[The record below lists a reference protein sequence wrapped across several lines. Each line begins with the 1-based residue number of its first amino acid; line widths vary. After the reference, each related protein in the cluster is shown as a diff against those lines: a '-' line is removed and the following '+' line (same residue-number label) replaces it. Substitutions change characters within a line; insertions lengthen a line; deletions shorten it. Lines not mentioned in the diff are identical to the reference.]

1 MANGSAPH
9 DIAVKPLNHLTDG
22 EPESGPFAA
31 VQGPPMG
38 LDPTDLQILVL
49 LLRDARRSVRGIAAE
64 VRMSAPAVAERIA
77 RLERHGV
84 IRGYRAEIDW
94 SRLGYGLLVYIRVTG
109 VQGSEQAATVAE
121 LRRLPEVEQV
131 EVVTG
136 DSDLLV
142 RLRARDQ
149 QHLRE
154 LLFERVWRISGIE
167 RTETLLCLGELPPKS
182 FDLELAESLLDQSDA
197 HRTGPADGT
206 PSPESG
212 RSV

>member
-1 MANGSAPH
+1 M
-9 DIAVKPLNHLTDG
+9 VKPTHRLTDR
-22 EPESGPFAA
+22 EPEAGTFGTI
-31 VQGPPMG
+31 QGPPAV
-38 LDPTDLQILVL
+38 LDPTDLQILIL

-77 RLERHGV
+77 RMERQGV

-94 SRLGYGLLVYIRVTG
+94 GRLGYGLLVYIRVTG

-154 LLFERVWRISGIE
+154 LLFQRVWKIAGIE
-167 RTETLLCLGELPPKS
+167 RTETLLCLGELPAKS
-182 FDLELAESLLDQSDA
+182 FDLELIESLLDQPNVDRHLPTNHHTA
-197 HRTGPADGT
+197 GGVNHR
-206 PSPESG
+206 
-212 RSV
+212 V

>member
-1 MANGSAPH
+1 MGIGTDPH
-9 DIAVKPLNHLTDG
+9 DVLVKPLPHLTDSDT
-22 EPESGPFAA
+22 SGVANETP
-31 VQGPPMG
+31 QGPLPA
-38 LDPTDLQILVL
+38 LDPVDLEILVL

-64 VRMSAPAVAERIA
+64 VGMSAPAVAERIA

-94 SRLGYGLLVYIRVTG
+94 CRLGYGLLVYVRITG
-109 VQGSEQAATVAE
+109 VQGSEQSETVAR
-121 LRRLPEVEQV
+121 LRKLPEVEQV

-149 QHLRE
+149 QHLRDV
-154 LLFERVWRISGIE
+154 LFERVWKISGIE

-182 FDLELAESLLDQSDA
+182 FDLELIESLLHQVESLRSA
-197 HRTGPADGT
+197 AGT
-206 PSPESG
+206 DLTPILGG
-212 RSV
+212 RRV

>member
-1 MANGSAPH
+1 
-9 DIAVKPLNHLTDG
+9 VKPLRHLIDRVPDADHVAQG
-22 EPESGPFAA
+22 QRAPFD
-31 VQGPPMG
+31 
-38 LDPTDLQILVL
+38 LDQIDLQILVL

-77 RLERHGV
+77 RLERQGV
-84 IRGYRAEIDW
+84 VRCYRAEIDW
-94 SRLGYGLLVYIRVTG
+94 SRLGYGLLVYVRVTG
-109 VQGSEQAATVAE
+109 VQGSEQATTVAE

-154 LLFERVWRISGIE
+154 LLFERVWKISGIE

-182 FDLELAESLLDQSDA
+182 FDLELTESLLDQI
-197 HRTGPADGT
+197 GPDRSR
-206 PSPESG
+206 PKESAG
-212 RSV
+212 PPGVGLRV

>member
-1 MANGSAPH
+1 M
-9 DIAVKPLNHLTDG
+9 KPVRHLTDAAL
-22 EPESGPFAA
+22 EPNSPPPLSGPS
-31 VQGPPMG
+31 VT
-38 LDPTDLQILVL
+38 LDQTDLQILVL

-64 VRMSAPAVAERIA
+64 VGMSAPAVAERIA

-94 SRLGYGLLVYIRVTG
+94 GRLGYGLLVYIRVTG
-109 VQGSEQAATVAE
+109 VQGSEQSTTVAE
-121 LRRLPEVEQV
+121 LRQLPEVEQV

-149 QHLRE
+149 HHLRE

-182 FDLELAESLLDQSDA
+182 FDLELAESLLAQ
-197 HRTGPADGT
+197 
-206 PSPESG
+206 PESG
-212 RSV
+212 RGRSENGNTAGEGERRV

>member
-1 MANGSAPH
+1 VTNENSPGNLV
-9 DIAVKPLNHLTDG
+9 VKPVRHLTDR
-22 EPESGPFAA
+22 ESDSDFFPAL
-31 VQGPPMG
+31 QGPPATP
-38 LDPTDLQILVL
+38 DPTDLQILVL
-49 LLRDARRSVRGIAAE
+49 LLRDARRSVRGISAE
-64 VRMSAPAVAERIA
+64 VGMSAPAVAERIA
-77 RLERHGV
+77 RLERQGV

-94 SRLGYGLLVYIRVTG
+94 GRMGYGLLVYVRVTG
-109 VQGSEQAATVAE
+109 VQGSEQSTTVAQ

-154 LLFERVWRISGIE
+154 LLFERVWKISGIE

-182 FDLELAESLLDQSDA
+182 FDLELTESLLAQTDPN
-197 HRTGPADGT
+197 RTRPGESNGT
-206 PSPESG
+206 AEG
-212 RSV
+212 GLIV

>member
-1 MANGSAPH
+1 MKLPR
-9 DIAVKPLNHLTDG
+9 HLIDRVPDADHLAHGQRT
-22 EPESGPFAA
+22 PFD
-31 VQGPPMG
+31 
-38 LDPTDLQILVL
+38 LDQIDLQILVL

-77 RLERHGV
+77 RLERQGV
-84 IRGYRAEIDW
+84 VRGYRAEIDW
-94 SRLGYGLLVYIRVTG
+94 SRLGYGLLVYVRVTG
-109 VQGSEQAATVAE
+109 VQGSEQATTVAQ

-142 RLRARDQ
+142 RLRAKDQ

-154 LLFERVWRISGIE
+154 LLFERVWKISGIE

-182 FDLELAESLLDQSDA
+182 FDLELAESLLDPL
-197 HRTGPADGT
+197 GPDRSRAKEST
-206 PSPESG
+206 SSPG
-212 RSV
+212 VGLLV

>member
-1 MANGSAPH
+1 MITPRGAV
-9 DIAVKPLNHLTDG
+9 VKPADHLTHG
-22 EPESGPFAA
+22 AVEPGAFAA
-31 VQGPPMG
+31 LQGPPVG
-38 LDPTDLQILVL
+38 VDQTDLQILVL

-64 VRMSAPAVAERIA
+64 VHMSAPAVAERIA

-84 IRGYRAEIDW
+84 VRGYRAEIDW
-94 SRLGYGLLVYIRVTG
+94 GRLGYGLLVYIRVTG
-109 VQGSEQAATVAE
+109 VQGSEQSDTVAE
-121 LRRLPEVEQV
+121 LRHLPEVEQV

-154 LLFERVWRISGIE
+154 LLFERVWKISGIQ

-182 FDLELAESLLDQSDA
+182 FDLELAQSLLDQIDPDRA
-197 HRTGPADGT
+197 RPGGNGTAAEVGPL
-206 PSPESG
+206 
-212 RSV
+212 V

>member
-1 MANGSAPH
+1 MSPVGALH
-9 DIAVKPLNHLTDG
+9 
-22 EPESGPFAA
+22 
-31 VQGPPMG
+31 GPPATP
-38 LDPTDLQILVL
+38 DQTDLQILVL

-64 VRMSAPAVAERIA
+64 VGMSAPAVAERIG
-77 RLERHGV
+77 RLERQGV

-94 SRLGYGLLVYIRVTG
+94 GRLGYGLLVYIRVTG
-109 VQGSEQAATVAE
+109 VQGSEQSATVTQ
-121 LRRLPEVEQV
+121 LRQLPEVEQV

-154 LLFERVWRISGIE
+154 LLFERVWKVSGIE

-182 FDLELAESLLDQSDA
+182 FDLELTESLLAEIGLD
-197 HRTGPADGT
+197 
-206 PSPESG
+206 PSRPGGSNGAREAKP
-212 RSV
+212 RV

>member
-1 MANGSAPH
+1 MPSELV
-9 DIAVKPLNHLTDG
+9 VKQGRHLTEGRSDHG
-22 EPESGPFAA
+22 FLPVHQS
-31 VQGPPMG
+31 PPLG

-49 LLRDARRSVRGIAAE
+49 LLRDARRSVRGIAAQ
-64 VRMSAPAVAERIA
+64 VRMSAPAVTERIA
-77 RLERHGV
+77 RLERQGV

-94 SRLGYGLLVYIRVTG
+94 SRLGYGMLVYVRVTCI
-109 VQGSEQAATVAE
+109 QGSEQANTVAE

-142 RLRARDQ
+142 RLRSRDQ

-154 LLFERVWRISGIE
+154 LLFERVWMISGIE

-182 FDLELAESLLDQSDA
+182 FDLELTESLLERSQSDRNLPRDSA
-197 HRTGPADGT
+197 AAAEVGIG
-206 PSPESG
+206 
-212 RSV
+212 V

>member
-1 MANGSAPH
+1 ML
-9 DIAVKPLNHLTDG
+9 VKPPSHLTDG
-22 EPESGPFAA
+22 DASEAGAASGTAP
-31 VQGPPMG
+31 GPLPT
-38 LDPTDLQILVL
+38 LDPVDLQILVL

-64 VRMSAPAVAERIA
+64 VGMSAPAVAERIA
-77 RLERHGV
+77 RLERHGI

-94 SRLGYGLLVYIRVTG
+94 CRLGYGLLVYVRITG
-109 VQGSEQAATVAE
+109 VQGSEQAATVAH
-121 LRRLPEVEQV
+121 LRKLPEVEQV

-154 LLFERVWRISGIE
+154 LLFDRVWRISGIE

-182 FDLELAESLLDQSDA
+182 FDLELTESLLRQVELPRS
-197 HRTGPADGT
+197 PPGT
-206 PSPESG
+206 DPPLTVGG
-212 RSV
+212 RHV

>member
-1 MANGSAPH
+1 MITPRGVV
-9 DIAVKPLNHLTDG
+9 VKPADHLTHG
-22 EPESGPFAA
+22 AVEPGAFAA
-31 VQGPPMG
+31 LQGPPVG
-38 LDPTDLQILVL
+38 VDQTDLQILVL

-64 VRMSAPAVAERIA
+64 VHMSAPAVAERIA

-84 IRGYRAEIDW
+84 VRGYRAEIDW
-94 SRLGYGLLVYIRVTG
+94 GRLGYGLLVYIRVTG
-109 VQGSEQAATVAE
+109 VQGSEQSDTVAE
-121 LRRLPEVEQV
+121 LRHLPEVEQV

-154 LLFERVWRISGIE
+154 LLFERVWKISGIQ

-182 FDLELAESLLDQSDA
+182 FDLELAQSLLDQIDPDRA
-197 HRTGPADGT
+197 RPGGNGTAAEVGPL
-206 PSPESG
+206 
-212 RSV
+212 V